1 MLDADI
7 ASAPPSTDEWRQ
19 SRRPDRSSS
28 DYITVSDSDIGTR
41 ADSHAQIGQR
51 ERQSVIHPI
60 ANNRREFPLRL
71 MLANVVRLCPAA
83 APRRRPVR
91 CRPGGPPPLP

>member
-7 ASAPPSTDEWRQ
+7 ANAPTSTDQWRQ
-19 SRRPDRSSS
+19 SRQPDRSSS
-28 DYITVSDSDIGTR
+28 DDITVSDSDIGTR

-60 ANNRREFPLRL
+60 TNNRREFPS
-71 MLANVVRLCPAA
+71 V
-83 APRRRPVR
+83 
-91 CRPGGPPPLP
+91 